1 MSIGDKLL
9 AALNEQ
15 VGNEFHAS
23 FQYVSLAAYFDAE
36 TLPQLAKF
44 FYRQAD
50 EERDH
55 AMKFVKFI
63 VEADGRL
70 EIPEI
75 QAPQAG
81 FSSAR
86 EGVQLALQWEQK
98 VTQQIY
104 GLVEMAKKDSDY
116 ISIGFL
122 NWFVEEQFEE
132 VQAMGSLLRVVER
145 AGEDNLLDVEE
156 FLAREGGP
164 EE

>member
-70 EIPEI
+70 AIPEI

-86 EGVQLALQWEQK
+86 EGV
-98 VTQQIY
+98 
-104 GLVEMAKKDSDY
+104 
-116 ISIGFL
+116 
-122 NWFVEEQFEE
+122 
-132 VQAMGSLLRVVER
+132 
-145 AGEDNLLDVEE
+145 
-156 FLAREGGP
+156 
-164 EE
+164 

>member
-70 EIPEI
+70 AIPEI
-75 QAPQAG
+75 PAPQAG

-104 GLVEMAKKDSDY
+104 RLVEMAKKDSDY
-116 ISIGFL
+116 VSIGFL

>member
-1 MSIGDKLL
+1 MSIGKKLL

-23 FQYVSLAAYFDAE
+23 LQYVSLASYFEAE
-36 TLPQLAKF
+36 ALPQLAKF

-50 EERDH
+50 EEREH

-63 VEADGRL
+63 VEADGKL
-70 EIPEI
+70 SIPDI
-75 QAPQAG
+75 AAPRSG
-81 FSSAR
+81 FSGAR
-86 EGVQLALQWEQK
+86 EGVSLSVEWEQQ

-104 GLVEMAKKDSDY
+104 RLVKIAKQDSDY
-116 ISIGFL
+116 ISSGFL

-132 VQAMGSLLRVVER
+132 VCTMSQLLQVIER
-145 AGEDNLLDVEE
+145 AGEDDLLAVEE

-164 EE
+164 E